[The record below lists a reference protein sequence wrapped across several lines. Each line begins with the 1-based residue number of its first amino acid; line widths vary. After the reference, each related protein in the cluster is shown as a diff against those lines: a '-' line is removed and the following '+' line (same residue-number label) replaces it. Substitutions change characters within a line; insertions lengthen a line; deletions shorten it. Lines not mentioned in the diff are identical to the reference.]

1 VLAIF
6 RNNRFTSAISL
17 ALYVLLT
24 RAGALS
30 GYCPNEPDEMG
41 MGGLL
46 YDFVPAWLL
55 QNSQYSAIAAAILVF
70 IQALSLNI
78 IADGHR
84 LLPERSWIPGVSYA
98 LVSAMLPNFLFLSP
112 PLLAAS
118 FVLPALSRFLK
129 LYKVAHATKA
139 LFDTGFWLATGTLFY
154 PALLFLILPFWIGIN
169 LLRSFNLRE
178 QLVFLSGGFVS
189 MFLGWLGYFWYGMGD
204 RFVARQFWEIWGFY
218 HFNTQTVGLY
228 DILKAAVV
236 CVIPL
241 LITLA
246 AGAFPAKKSI
256 QLQKYISFFYWMVA
270 VGGLSIFFQ
279 PNLNDAH
286 LLMLAA
292 PAAIFLSMT
301 LTGIRNKIVAEI
313 LHLLLL
319 CGALFLQFFPK

>member
-41 MGGLL
+41 LGGLL

-55 QNSQYSAIAAAILVF
+55 ENSQYSAIAAAILVF
-70 IQALSLNI
+70 IQALSLNL
-78 IADGHR
+78 IADSQR
-84 LLPERSWIPGVSYA
+84 LLPERSWIPGLSYA

-118 FVLPALSRFLK
+118 FVLPALSRFFK
-129 LYKVAHATKA
+129 LYKVVHATKA

-169 LLRSFNLRE
+169 LLRSFSLRE

-189 MFLGWLGYFWYGMGD
+189 MFMAWLGYFWYGMGD

-218 HFNTQTVGLY
+218 HLNTQVIGLY
-228 DILKAAVV
+228 DILKVV
-236 CVIPL
+236 VVIAIPL
-241 LITLA
+241 LIGLA
-246 AGAFPAKKSI
+246 AGAYPAKKSI
-256 QLQKYISFFYWMVA
+256 QLQKYISFLYWMIA
-270 VGGLSIFFQ
+270 IGALSIFFQ
-279 PNLNDAH
+279 QNLNDAH

-292 PAAIFLSMT
+292 PAAIFLAMT
-301 LTGIRNKIVAEI
+301 LTGIKNRIVAEV
-313 LHLLLL
+313 LHLLLF